1 MESEEEQKRA
11 LENVKDVVLEGR
23 AIYLKVALSERP
35 VKQEKEEP
43 AADDAEKKENEEP
56 AKKEEGKKEEENGKK
71 EEVKK
76 DEETTKKE

>member
-35 VKQEKEEP
+35 VTQEKEEP

-56 AKKEEGKKEEENGKK
+56 AKKEEGKKEE
-71 EEVKK
+71 VKK